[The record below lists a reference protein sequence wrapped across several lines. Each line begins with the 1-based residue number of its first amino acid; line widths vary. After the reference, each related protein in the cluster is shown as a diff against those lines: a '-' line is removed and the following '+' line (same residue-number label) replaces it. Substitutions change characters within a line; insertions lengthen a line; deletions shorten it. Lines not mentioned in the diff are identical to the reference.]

1 MLAIPGMH
9 PIIILEAMYHS
20 RLLRKRVPEDD
31 DTHSW
36 RSLGGRGG
44 STAARRPMTD
54 DRRPMTDDR
63 PQTTDNRRPDDRQ
76 WLQKLA
82 FWEVTN
88 CLDHCTVV
96 EVIH

>member
-1 MLAIPGMH
+1 MFV
-9 PIIILEAMYHS
+9 EES
-20 RLLRKRVPEDD
+20 R
-31 DTHSW
+31 
-36 RSLGGRGG
+36 GGGGG

-63 PQTTDNRRPDDRQ
+63 PQTTDNRMFFMSKK